1 MVMGPSTMMAKAAVA
16 VEGPRVDRR
25 HRGARP
31 VHLQLRHQLLLQA
44 VERRSPVRV
53 KRLFAFFRVKTNTI
67 SLMSGPPLRTP
78 HRASRG
84 QGVQGRARPVHLSVI
99 S

>member
-1 MVMGPSTMMAKAAVA
+1 MMAKAAVA

-31 VHLQLRHQLLLQA
+31 VRHQLLLQA

-53 KRLFAFFRVKTNTI
+53 KRLFAFFLVKTNTI
-67 SLMSGPPLRTP
+67 SLMAGPPLRTP